1 MDWVAL
7 IAGRKIKEAMDN
19 GEFDDNPLK
28 GQPIDLDE
36 DASLTPEQR
45 VTRKILKN
53 AGALPQWMQM
63 EVDIRREREAVD
75 KLRTRAQRLLEQPNT
90 PEAKARI
97 LNRLR
102 RELKEQ
108 MDLVNTMILQYN
120 MICPSGYARPF
131 APYGIAKELEALG
144 KQSVIDSTL

>member
-1 MDWVAL
+1 MAMDWVAL

-28 GQPIDLDE
+28 GQPLNLDE
-36 DASLTPEQR
+36 DASLSPEQR
-45 VTRKILKN
+45 VTRRILKN

-63 EVDIRREREAVD
+63 EVDIRREREAVENT
-75 KLRTRAQRLLEQPNT
+75 RVRAQRLLAQPLT
-90 PEAKARI
+90 GEARTRV

-102 RELKEQ
+102 RELREQ
-108 MDLVNTMILQYN
+108 MDTVNTMILQYN

-131 APYGIAKELEALG
+131 ASYNLG
-144 KQSVIDSTL
+144 REMEQLGS